1 MLRNRILAAATAA
14 VLMFGMSVGGAG
26 AAFAKTVDPGDGGG
40 GGTSTADSP
49 CNFEAGFGSGTKI
62 TPGEGSVPVSGS
74 QIYAWGTLTWTQ
86 YQLVFTAL
94 PGWKVDLCV
103 KGGSQEANSIVLDT
117 GSVTIPRVQ
126 SISHFMWANPVFTAP
141 VATASIAANPRN
153 CESPTTWNFATDAIS
168 NATWGEPFVEN
179 GQIKIIATATGGAL
193 FAGNLTTMTF
203 TAPYEAAGGEE
214 CGELTPV
221 MPDASVEQIS
231 CLDDVLV
238 GGNITVV
245 VSPTG
250 VSYSIKDADGNPV
263 AFNATT
269 GKTVALEPGVYT
281 VDGVDADAEDLFDV
295 SDYSEEFTVD
305 EFDGECGELPVL
317 ANWPA
322 EVSTSPEDCLDYQL
336 HDGTI
341 DVVFPEGSDE
351 NPNPIRYYVNYGD
364 LEDEFEL
371 TEASTT
377 LPAGTYVVTAV
388 VTDPNDSVND
398 SGQTDEF
405 TVTIGQYEGTCAP
418 PLSLDWPAAV
428 STSPQD
434 CVTGELVDGTIDV
447 VFPEGSVENPNPIH
461 YYVNY
466 GDIANEFELTEASTA
481 LPAGTYVVTAVAT
494 DPNDSV
500 NDSGDTVE
508 FRVTVGEYNGVCLEL
523 STSANWP
530 ASVSGSAEEC
540 AVTGT
545 MTSGAITVQF
555 STGPADNP
563 NPVRYYVAYGTP
575 QQKELV
581 DAVTSMAPG
590 SYVVTAVATVPADSL
605 NDAGNTAQLTVNVG
619 AASDEQCDE
628 LETLAFT
635 GASAF
640 TEWLGVAAVLM
651 MVAGMGFVVRRN
663 RVEV

>member
-49 CNFEAGFGSGTKI
+49 CDFEAGFGSGTKI
-62 TPGEGSVPVSGS
+62 APGEAGVPVSGS
-74 QIYAWGTLTWTQ
+74 ETYEWGTLTWSQ
-86 YQLVFTAL
+86 NQLVFTAA
-94 PGWKVDLCV
+94 PGWTVDLCV
-103 KGGSQEANSIVLDT
+103 KGGSQEMNSIVFAT
-117 GSVTIPRVQ
+117 GSVTIDRVQ

-141 VATASIAANPRN
+141 VASASITANPRN

-168 NATWGEPFVEN
+168 NATWGEPFVVD
-179 GQIKIIATATGGAL
+179 GQIKIVATATGGAL

-203 TAPYEAAGGEE
+203 TAPYEAAGGED
-214 CGELTPV
+214 CGELTTVTPDASVGQISCLNDVLVGGIITVDLTRSGVSYSIEDADGNPV
-221 MPDASVEQIS
+221 AFDAMTGKTVALEPGDYTVYGVDADAADLFDVSDYSQTFTVDEFDGECGEPTTVTPDASVEQIS
-231 CLDDVLV
+231 CPNDVLV
-238 GGNITVV
+238 GGIITVDLTR
-245 VSPTG
+245 SG
-250 VSYSIKDADGNPV
+250 VLYSIEDADGNPV

-269 GKTVALEPGVYT
+269 GKTVALEPGDYT
-281 VDGVDADAEDLFDV
+281 VYGVDADAEDLFDV
-295 SDYSEEFTVD
+295 SDYSDEFTVD
-305 EFDGECGELPVL
+305 EFDGACGEL
-317 ANWPA
+317 
-322 EVSTSPEDCLDYQL
+322 
-336 HDGTI
+336 
-341 DVVFPEGSDE
+341 
-351 NPNPIRYYVNYGD
+351 
-364 LEDEFEL
+364 LEL
-371 TEASTT
+371 M
-377 LPAGTYVVTAV
+377 
-388 VTDPNDSVND
+388 
-398 SGQTDEF
+398 
-405 TVTIGQYEGTCAP
+405 
-418 PLSLDWPAAV
+418 DWPAAA
-428 STSPQD
+428 SSSPQD

-447 VFPEGSVENPNPIH
+447 VFPEGTDENPNPIR
-461 YYVNY
+461 YYAYN
-466 GDIANEFELTEASTA
+466 GDSEVELTEASTP

-494 DPNDSV
+494 DPNDKV
-500 NDSGDTVE
+500 NGSDDPVKFT
-508 FRVTVGEYNGVCLEL
+508 VTVGEYNGVCLEL

-530 ASVSGSAEEC
+530 ASASGSAEEC